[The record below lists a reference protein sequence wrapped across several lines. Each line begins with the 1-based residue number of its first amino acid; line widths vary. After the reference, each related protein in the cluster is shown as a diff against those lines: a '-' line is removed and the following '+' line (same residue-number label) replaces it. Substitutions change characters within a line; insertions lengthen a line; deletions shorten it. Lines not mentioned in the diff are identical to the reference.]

1 MECEGDRFLGCGSAI
16 AVIAVRGCGSAIAF
30 WDVRGRSL

>member
-16 AVIAVRGCGSAIAF
+16 AVRGCGSAIALIMGAIAF
-30 WDVRGRSL
+30 WG

>member
-1 MECEGDRFLGCGSAI
+1 MECEGDRFLGCGSA
-16 AVIAVRGCGSAIAF
+16 IAVRGCGSAIAF